1 MRLHDVQHFI
11 AVIWSVL
18 SGTAFVAR
26 PVRVM
31 SRSEMMMRIM
41 RDQAARRKRM

>member
-31 SRSEMMMRIM
+31 SRSEMMRIKQAQAERMRH
-41 RDQAARRKRM
+41 R